1 MFIRNGN
8 SWLVQDFRLV
18 EREMNFAM
26 KSIMDWK
33 REYFQTAVLITVIFL
48 SVRLNLPEIARR
60 VFSDA
65 SVSISA
71 ISPFWQLAIGSGRW
85 VLAIVVVF
93 VAWRVIRRINK
104 DYVLK
109 QNIPND
115 IVWHT
120 YLDYWLCRY
129 VLSIKKLSL
138 TRIPIPMQFKL
149 VWNGLFLYDYMDGI
163 TEKEEDKDEVKV
175 ERFQDNPLTSTVN
188 LVLADTYPLDWK
200 SKLPASVLNLTTIV
214 IDRTGEKGARY
225 YSKDFVKKI
234 SSTVHDL
241 SSNVTTINL
250 FATINTAHCYHI
262 TREVFMTG
270 GRDTLKHLV
279 VYEQSKGS
287 WVFEGKNIEV
297 F

>member
-1 MFIRNGN
+1 
-8 SWLVQDFRLV
+8 
-18 EREMNFAM
+18 MNVAM
-26 KSIMDWK
+26 KSIVDWK
-33 REYFQTAVLITVIFL
+33 REYSQTAVLIGVIVVNICF
-48 SVRLNLPEIARR
+48 NLPEIVKNALAN
-60 VFSDA
+60 A
-65 SVSISA
+65 SVSMSELDLEWR
-71 ISPFWQLAIGSGRW
+71 FAIGLGRW
-85 VLAIVVVF
+85 ALAIVVVVGLWF
-93 VAWRVIRRINK
+93 VIKGFNK

-163 TEKEEDKDEVKV
+163 TEKEEGKDEVKV
-175 ERFQDNPLTSTVN
+175 ERFQDNPQTSTVN

-241 SSNVTTINL
+241 PSNVTTINL

-287 WVFEGKNIEV
+287 WGFEGKNIEV